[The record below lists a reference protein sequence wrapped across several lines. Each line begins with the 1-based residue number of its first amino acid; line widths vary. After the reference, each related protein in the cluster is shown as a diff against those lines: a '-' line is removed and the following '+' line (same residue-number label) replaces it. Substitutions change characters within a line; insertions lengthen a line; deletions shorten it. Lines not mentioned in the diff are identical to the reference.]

1 MNKSKDRTFR
11 IGYLVPEFPGQT
23 HIMFWREFQAL
34 AALGVEGKII
44 SSRRP
49 NRKLMSHSWSAEA
62 ARVTEYLHPL
72 AAGMVASILGALLKA
87 GPAAWGRCVHAVL
100 TAKMP
105 PADRLRLA
113 RLIPFAARLV
123 ALARR
128 HDLPHI
134 HVGSCGDVANVA
146 MFARLLGGPPYSLSL
161 LGPRLDTYGP
171 NQEQKWKHAA
181 FGLFQS
187 QQLRDEAKARIGGYL
202 PDKTAVAPVGVD
214 VDIMKRDAS
223 YAPWPGK
230 GPCRIYCC
238 ARLNPVKGHVYLIK
252 AVQQLRERWGI
263 DARLMLGGEDE
274 AGGRSYRKVIETIL
288 RENTME
294 EVVTLLGAVSEEEN
308 RAQYA
313 TAHVYAMGSLDEA
326 TGAIAA
332 MEAMAMEL
340 PVVMTDV
347 GATRELMEDGVDA
360 LLVPPR
366 DADALAGAIRLIL
379 ADPPLARRLGEAGR
393 IKIAAKFSHR
403 RSAEK
408 IREFLDT

>member
-1 MNKSKDRTFR
+1 MNKNKDRAFR

-34 AALGVEGKII
+34 AALGIEGRMI

-49 NRKLMSHSWSAEA
+49 NRKLMPHSWSAEA
-62 ARVTEYLHPL
+62 GRITEYLHPL
-72 AAGMVASILGALLKA
+72 SAGDITSVLGAILKA
-87 GPAAWGRCVHAVL
+87 GPAAWGRCAHAVL

-105 PADRLRLA
+105 ASDRLRLA

-123 ALARR
+123 VLARR

-161 LGPRLDTYGP
+161 LGPRLDTYGS
-171 NQEQKWKHAA
+171 NQDQKWKHAA

-187 QQLRDEAKARIGGYL
+187 RQLYEEARARIGIHL
-202 PDKTAVAPVGVD
+202 PEKVDVAPVGVD
-214 VDIMKRDAS
+214 VEVMKRDAP
-223 YAPWPGK
+223 YVPWPGQ

-252 AVQQLRERWGI
+252 AIRQLREDWGI
-263 DARLMLGGEDE
+263 DARLVLGGEDE
-274 AGGRSYRKVIETIL
+274 AGGGSYRKVIETIV
-288 RENTME
+288 RENSME
-294 EVVTLLGAVSEEEN
+294 EVVTLLGAVSEEDN

-313 TAHVYAMGSLDEA
+313 AAHVYAMASLDEA
-326 TGAIAA
+326 AGAVAA
-332 MEAMAMEL
+332 MEAMSMEV

-347 GATRELMEDGVDA
+347 GATRELIEDGVNA
-360 LLVPPR
+360 ILAPPR
-366 DADALAGAIRLIL
+366 DPDALTHAIRSIL
-379 ADPPLARRLGEAGR
+379 HDPTFARRLGEAGR
-393 IKIAAKFSHR
+393 AKVTERFNHR

-408 IREFLDT
+408 IRAFLEP